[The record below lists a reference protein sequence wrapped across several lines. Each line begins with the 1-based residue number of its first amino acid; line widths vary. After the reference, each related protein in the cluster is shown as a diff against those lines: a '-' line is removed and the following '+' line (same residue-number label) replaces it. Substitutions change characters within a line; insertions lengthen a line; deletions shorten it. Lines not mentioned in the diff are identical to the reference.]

1 MAVALQVCDAARRIK
16 VLSAK
21 RSAVE
26 GIIFIGPNDQNLYL
40 FLMFGIWMGS
50 QTSMAG

>member
-1 MAVALQVCDAARRIK
+1 MGDAARRTQ
-16 VLSAK
+16 VLSVK
-21 RSAVE
+21 KTTVE